1 MSGRFNVRS
10 DFSVISMHHSVF
22 GLRLGGMG
30 AVFYFLNLICPS
42 ASQARSEPWFC
53 VGSRKGLGLL
63 FSVPF
68 SPLSDFPTREFF
80 GSFPVPADLLLR
92 FFWKAVGFILIRIS
106 NRTKRI

>member
-10 DFSVISMHHSVF
+10 DFSVISVHHSVF

-63 FSVPF
+63 FSVSS
-68 SPLSDFPTREFF
+68 SPLSDFPTREFSCSCR
-80 GSFPVPADLLLR
+80 SF
-92 FFWKAVGFILIRIS
+92 AVGLLEGS
-106 NRTKRI
+106 WVYTNQDK